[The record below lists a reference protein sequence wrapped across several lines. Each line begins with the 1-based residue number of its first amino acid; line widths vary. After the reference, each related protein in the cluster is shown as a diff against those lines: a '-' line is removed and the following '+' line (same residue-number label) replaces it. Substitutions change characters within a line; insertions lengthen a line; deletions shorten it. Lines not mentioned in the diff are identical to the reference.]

1 MSRVLCGANSSNMK
15 FYFNEADYGILPK
28 EVKERLKII
37 CVLYTS
43 DVGGAITLEF
53 SESHALRLVT
63 IAPIDEI
70 GAELK
75 IKNIRDENRE
85 LFEKLEEFDEKLE
98 GLRKKD

>member
-43 DVGGAITLEF
+43 DV
-53 SESHALRLVT
+53 
-63 IAPIDEI
+63 
-70 GAELK
+70 
-75 IKNIRDENRE
+75 
-85 LFEKLEEFDEKLE
+85 
-98 GLRKKD
+98 

>member
-1 MSRVLCGANSSNMK
+1 MSRILCGANSSNMK
-15 FYFNEADYGILPK
+15 FYFNEEDYGILPK
-28 EVKERLKII
+28 EVKDRLKVI

-53 SESHALRLVT
+53 SEKHKLMLVT

-75 IKNIRDENRE
+75 IKRIREENEE
-85 LFEKLEEFDEKLE
+85 LFEKLEEFDEKLDAI
-98 GLRKKD
+98 KNNN